1 MKHLAL
7 AAVAALSLGAC
18 ANMTPEQQSQAAMA
32 CSAAQVALVLA
43 ENHGVDADTLAA
55 LREDVSI
62 LCAALSPA
70 ERAEAK
76 AMTVETL
83 D

>member
-18 ANMTPEQQSQAAMA
+18 ASMTPEQQSQAAMA

-43 ENHGVDADTLAA
+43 ENHGVDADTLAKLRQDVAVLCVA
-55 LREDVSI
+55 LN
-62 LCAALSPA
+62 PA
-70 ERAEAK
+70 QAAEAR
-76 AMTVETL
+76 AMTAETL

>member
-1 MKHLAL
+1 
-7 AAVAALSLGAC
+7 
-18 ANMTPEQQSQAAMA
+18 MA

-43 ENHGVDADTLAA
+43 ENHGVDADTLAQ